1 LPKDK
6 NNPLDYLNVLTLEKM
21 SLDKNDI
28 DMIVMHHEF
37 IAKYLSK
44 KEYITS
50 TLVDYGTKGGDTSV
64 ARTVSLPA
72 AIAVKMILNN
82 KIKLTGVQIPVIP
95 ELYNPILD
103 ELEEMGIKFSEKKQ
117 KL

>member
-1 LPKDK
+1 MGKAD
-6 NNPLDYLNVLTLEKM
+6 V
-21 SLDKNDI
+21 

-37 IAKYLSK
+37 IAEYPSK

-50 TLVDYGTKGGDTSV
+50 TLLDFGILGGDTSV

-72 AIAVKMILNN
+72 AIAVKLILNK
-82 KIKLTGVQIPVIP
+82 KIKLTGVQIPVLP

-103 ELEEMGIKFSEKKQ
+103 ELEEMGIKFTEKVKEI
-117 KL
+117 